1 MVFVSNRDTKESEG
15 ERKEL
20 LPVSMDPRSTKG
32 KTKVNEGRVDESSL
46 LGKIEEIVKVAKVS
60 ETTPDTI
67 SCTVFIQE
75 ENLTWTEPSL
85 FNV

>member
-1 MVFVSNRDTKESEG
+1 
-15 ERKEL
+15 
-20 LPVSMDPRSTKG
+20 MDPGSTKG
-32 KTKVNEGRVDESSL
+32 ETKVNEGRVDESSL
-46 LGKIEEIVKVAKVS
+46 LGEIQEIVKIAEVS
-60 ETTPDTI
+60 ETTPDSI